1 MGFRSVNAEY
11 AHQLFGGEISDHF
24 KIQGKLTPEA
34 GNSFLNNDQKLGDL
48 YNSQVKPVG
57 QVAVTHSPTNV
68 SMDALIER
76 QPDPLVQQLQDTLS
90 RVAREHG
97 LQSDTQTNI
106 NFTPSLRDQSDADL
120 QQANDAVARALE
132 ELKSL
137 GEI

>member
-1 MGFRSVNAEY
+1 VNAEY

-24 KIQGKLTPEA
+24 KIQGKLAPDFV
-34 GNSFLNNDQKLGDL
+34 NNILNNDRKLEDI

-57 QVAVTHSPTNV
+57 NVTVTNSPTNM

-76 QPDPLVQQLQDTLS
+76 QPDPLVLQLQNTLS
-90 RVAREHG
+90 KVAQEYG
-97 LQSDTQTNI
+97 LTSDNQTNI
-106 NFTPSLRDQSDADL
+106 DFKPALKDQSVDDM
-120 QQANDAVARALE
+120 QQANDAVMKALE